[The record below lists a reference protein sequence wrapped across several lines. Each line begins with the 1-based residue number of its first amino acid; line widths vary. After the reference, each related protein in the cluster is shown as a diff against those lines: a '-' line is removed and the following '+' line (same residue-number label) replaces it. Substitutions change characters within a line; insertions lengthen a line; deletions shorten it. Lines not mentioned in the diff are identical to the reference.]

1 MAYVMQKDIFYDELT
16 VRENLLPTALLRLP
30 YAWPRKRKE
39 AFLEEKIESLGLGK
53 ARSRA
58 TCSR

>member
-1 MAYVMQKDIFYDELT
+1 MQKDIFYDELT

-30 YAWPRKRKE
+30 YAWPRARKLQ
-39 AFLEEKIESLGLGK
+39 FLEDKIEALGLGK

-58 TCSR
+58 TRSR